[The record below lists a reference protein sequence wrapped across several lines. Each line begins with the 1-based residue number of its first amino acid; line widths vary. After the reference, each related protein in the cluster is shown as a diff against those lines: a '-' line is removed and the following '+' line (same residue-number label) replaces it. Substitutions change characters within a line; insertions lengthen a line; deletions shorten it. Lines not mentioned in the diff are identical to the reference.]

1 MSLSALRQGSHV
13 QIGPTRFVM
22 LHKVSDNSWQLQ
34 NTTTGEWCTYTEDE
48 LLEQFSR
55 NELVFDRDTG
65 DRHAGNHH
73 GSTHLDRALS
83 TYPPHLVMIAQHRVQ
98 YLREIDR
105 LQPIAI
111 TAETMRPVVRS
122 IAERI
127 DDAKPPGWRTL
138 ARDYRKWLGAGRD
151 IRAVIA
157 RHADKGSH
165 GPRMMPEVQ
174 ATTEE
179 VIDQLYMTEER
190 KRVPEVHLEIVR
202 RLADVN
208 RLRPVDAQLPMPSR
222 RTMYRAIARRSPY
235 ELMVARYGK
244 RRADMA
250 FRVSGRGPETSR
262 ALQRVSMDH
271 TPSDLIVVDDR
282 SMLPLGRP
290 TITSALD
297 EHTRCPMGFYAGFEP
312 PSCLAVMRCLKHAIL
327 PKTYVPREF
336 PSIKNAWP
344 CYGVPELVVVDNPPE
359 FHSSHFER
367 ACLQIGTD
375 IQYAKV
381 LVPWYKGKLE
391 RFQGTMNHDV
401 MHGNPGTTFSTILER
416 DAYDPSRHA
425 VVLLSTF
432 REMVHTW
439 MIDVYLQTPHRGIT
453 DTPAHRWHSAMSA
466 FPPPLPPSAGELDL
480 VLGMTAQRVVF
491 HYGIELEGLKYNGP
505 DLGELRRR
513 MGTGGKVE
521 LTFDPGD
528 LGHINVLDA
537 QKGVYIRVP
546 AVDQGYAK
554 GLSRWQ
560 HRVIRRYAQ
569 RQVNARTDIVAL
581 AQAKAAIRTL
591 VERDINRKA
600 TRGRRRHARF
610 MEDHTPVTRLEVA
623 AVEVG
628 SDGLPASRE
637 AHSPVAHRTPE
648 RQQSSP
654 EALSTLAPAGSDGDG
669 GDDTVLPVF
678 EAGFDLPYA
687 PVAPMAASDDAWSMD
702 QSQ

>member
-1 MSLSALRQGSHV
+1 MSLNALRQGSHV
-13 QIGPTRFVM
+13 TIGPTRFVM
-22 LHKVSDNSWQLQ
+22 LHKVSAHSWQLQ
-34 NTTTGEWCTYTEDE
+34 NTTTGEWCTWTEDE

-55 NELVFDRDTG
+55 NELVFDRDIG
-65 DRHAGNHH
+65 DRHAGTHH
-73 GSTHLDRALS
+73 GATHLERALS

-111 TAETMRPVVRS
+111 TAKTMGPVVRS

-127 DDAKPPGWRTL
+127 GDAKPPGWRTL

-151 IRAVIA
+151 IRAVIP

-165 GPRMMPEVQ
+165 GPRMIPEVQ
-174 ATTEE
+174 AVTDA

-202 RLADVN
+202 RLAEAN

-235 ELMVARYGK
+235 ELLVARYGK

-262 ALQRVSMDH
+262 ALQRVAMDH

-336 PSIKNAWP
+336 PAIKNAWP

-425 VVLLSTF
+425 VILLSTF

-439 MIDVYLQTPHRGIT
+439 MIDVYLHTPHRGIT

-466 FPPPLPPSAGELDL
+466 FPPPLPPSASELDL

-491 HYGIELEGLKYNGP
+491 HYGIELAGLKYNGP

-528 LGHINVLDA
+528 LGHIHVLDA

-554 GLSRWQ
+554 GLSLWQ

-569 RQVNARTDIVAL
+569 RQMHARTDIVAL

-591 VERDINRKA
+591 VERDLNRKS

-610 MEDHTPVTRLEVA
+610 MEEHTPVTRLEVA
-623 AVEVG
+623 AVEAG
-628 SDGLPASRE
+628 SDGPLASRE
-637 AHSPVAHRTPE
+637 AHSPVAHRTL
-648 RQQSSP
+648 
-654 EALSTLAPAGSDGDG
+654 EALSTPDPAESNGDG

-678 EAGFDLPYA
+678 EASCDLPHV
-687 PVAPMAASDDAWSMD
+687 PVAPTAASEEAWSMD
-702 QSQ
+702 QSP